1 MKEEGKCTAVDSGA
15 PAATPKEQD
24 ERTQEVIRALYDI
37 GQSEFTTPSFGEAY
51 PVSRDPHL
59 RLRRTLTPSL
69 NLGQPGPKYI
79 EAQFMLSKE
88 ETSGKRLSLE
98 FGVSFGGKTTR
109 YFAMDA
115 YAFGA
120 SEAEANVRV
129 VTLHGMSPGASR
141 TRWHSLGERYDVMT
155 KMASAPSTKKRVR
168 FVALDWHSIDRSVD
182 DRANTEFLTC
192 LPKHIMEMSEFAIQL
207 FSEDRQEWAREF
219 AKCTRDGTTPR
230 TFEDGGRILRAVIEE
245 GLGWG
250 GRDKPLVLG
259 IKSWSGG
266 LGVKMLAQCHR
277 DRYTVKGDGVTPS
290 TFADNILG
298 VILMHPACYDKSDI
312 EDAMSSGMIPAM
324 LMCWARDD
332 PMVPYT
338 FSRFYLD
345 AAGNTE
351 VKLVT
356 YEMGGHHNFDGS
368 EGLPNFD
375 DDVIDWIDN
384 LP

>member
-98 FGVSFGGKTTR
+98 FGVSFGGKTTS

-115 YAFGA
+115 YEFGA

-141 TRWHSLGERYDVMT
+141 T
-155 KMASAPSTKKRVR
+155 
-168 FVALDWHSIDRSVD
+168 
-182 DRANTEFLTC
+182 
-192 LPKHIMEMSEFAIQL
+192 
-207 FSEDRQEWAREF
+207 
-219 AKCTRDGTTPR
+219 
-230 TFEDGGRILRAVIEE
+230 
-245 GLGWG
+245 
-250 GRDKPLVLG
+250 
-259 IKSWSGG
+259 
-266 LGVKMLAQCHR
+266 
-277 DRYTVKGDGVTPS
+277 
-290 TFADNILG
+290 
-298 VILMHPACYDKSDI
+298 
-312 EDAMSSGMIPAM
+312 
-324 LMCWARDD
+324 
-332 PMVPYT
+332 
-338 FSRFYLD
+338 
-345 AAGNTE
+345 
-351 VKLVT
+351 
-356 YEMGGHHNFDGS
+356 
-368 EGLPNFD
+368 
-375 DDVIDWIDN
+375 
-384 LP
+384 